1 MGPDL
6 GQLDDHTSY
15 PVGSRH
21 YCVWLNCG
29 DDGFAGGK
37 KAELVTS
44 GEKSELLR
52 EPFFSLFFLL
62 FSFPLPLPPS
72 FFPVF
77 SLCAFHFSTNISEAF
92 TICQS
97 LNHMPS

>member
-1 MGPDL
+1 METLQQGPEMGPDL

-52 EPFFSLFFLL
+52 EDPRTFQDASKPKFSCLFREGATAVKDSGL
-62 FSFPLPLPPS
+62 
-72 FFPVF
+72 
-77 SLCAFHFSTNISEAF
+77 TGG
-92 TICQS
+92 
-97 LNHMPS
+97 